1 MEDYAES
8 LIKCHGLVKDI
19 YEASIRRDFE
29 KARQL
34 TESLNF
40 KTQELSMIF
49 GKLVIN
55 AKH

>member
-1 MEDYAES
+1 MEDYSET
-8 LIKCHGLVKDI
+8 LLKCHKTVKDI
-19 YEASIRRDFE
+19 YDASIRRDFE

-40 KTQELSMIF
+40 LTQELSMLF